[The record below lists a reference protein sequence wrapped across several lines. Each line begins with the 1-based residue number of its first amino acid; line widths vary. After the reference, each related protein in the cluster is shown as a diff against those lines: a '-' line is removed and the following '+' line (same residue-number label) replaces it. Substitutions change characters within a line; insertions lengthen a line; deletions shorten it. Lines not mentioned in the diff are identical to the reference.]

1 MAYRSEWKKKVFD
14 THEIQ
19 VLVKLRTPIEWE
31 YTVRV
36 CRKGTN
42 IRAAGTLLQSSPPS
56 EHFATPEDAETA
68 GFARGRQLAEQ
79 L

>member
-31 YTVRV
+31 YTVRD
-36 CRKGTN
+36 RK
-42 IRAAGTLLQSSPPS
+42 SVV
-56 EHFATPEDAETA
+56 
-68 GFARGRQLAEQ
+68 
-79 L
+79 